1 MNPSIN
7 AVLNFDTM
15 VWPWPI
21 AIYLFL
27 AGVSAGSVMVAVAVK
42 RYREFHGKAVADSG
56 IVKAM
61 ALIAPISVILGLGIL
76 IVDLTKPLEF
86 WKMMIFWNPT
96 SVMFW
101 GVMVLSVY
109 IVVLFLYMAALF
121 HQPLMVFGRRF
132 PVVGKLL
139 NLIKGFEGGMQ
150 WVLVLLAVALGAY
163 TGFLLSALK
172 GFPLLNNP
180 VLPVLFLVSGISSG
194 AAATILF
201 SLLCFKESAHS
212 QDIHFVHTIEKP
224 VLMTEIFLLITFF
237 LGLVFAGGAS
247 AEAARVAL
255 MGEFWSTVFWV
266 LVVFCGMVLP
276 WILQWTLPKT
286 LTGRSGFVAA
296 LCLLSLTGV
305 FALRHF
311 ILYAGQMTVA

>member
-7 AVLNFDTM
+7 SVLHFDTM

-27 AGVSAGSVMVAVAVK
+27 AGVSAGAVMIAMAVK
-42 RYREFHGKAVADSG
+42 RYREYHGQVVADSG
-56 IVKAM
+56 IIKAM
-61 ALIAPISVILGLGIL
+61 ALIAPLAVILGLGIL
-76 IVDLTKPLEF
+76 IIDLTKPLEF
-86 WKMMIFWNPT
+86 WKMMIYWNPT

-121 HQPLMVFGRRF
+121 HQPLMVFGRKL
-132 PVVGKLL
+132 PWLGQLL
-139 NLIKGFEGGMQ
+139 NLIKRMEGSMQ
-150 WVLVLLAVALGAY
+150 WILMLLAVALGAY

-201 SLLCFKESAHS
+201 SLLCFRESAHS
-212 QDIHFVHTIEKP
+212 QDIHFVHTLEKP

-276 WILQWTLPKT
+276 WILQWTLPKR
-286 LTGRSGFVAA
+286 LTAKSGFVAA